1 MRLNAPNA
9 LAIQRRVGAL
19 ALLLLMAGCGGGS
32 ESAGQETED
41 PNALREARADSVRQA
56 EAAFD
61 ATAFDTISWNTP
73 EERIERGAVVWNF
86 SCRKCHGDQGLGDG
100 ELARVE
106 ELTMPMITDA
116 EWEYA
121 DDVPAI
127 RRRIF
132 TGHES
137 EMPSWGLYGLK
148 YRDIDAV
155 AYYIED
161 VLRAQ
166 P

>member
-41 PNALREARADSVRQA
+41 PNALRDARADSVLQA

-61 ATAFDTISWNTP
+61 PSAFDTISWNIP
-73 EERIERGAVVWNF
+73 EERIERGEVVWNF

-121 DDVPAI
+121 GDVPAI
-127 RRRIF
+127 RHRIF
-132 TGHES
+132 IGHES

-155 AYYIED
+155 AYHIED